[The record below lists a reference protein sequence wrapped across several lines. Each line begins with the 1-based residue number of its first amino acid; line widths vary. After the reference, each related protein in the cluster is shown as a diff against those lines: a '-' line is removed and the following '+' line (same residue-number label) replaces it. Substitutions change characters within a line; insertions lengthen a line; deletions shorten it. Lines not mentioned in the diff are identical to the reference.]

1 MVEVGEQAPDFT
13 LPDDSGTEVS
23 LRDLRGRPVVLYF
36 YPKDDTPGCTRQAC
50 GVRDAW
56 RAFSDAGAVVL
67 GVSPDSVESHR
78 AFREKYGLPFRLL
91 ADPDRT
97 VIDQYGLWGTTPFK
111 GREFVGV
118 IRSTVLVDPE
128 GRIAE
133 FWHRVAPDEHA
144 DLVLTALD
152 RLVRSEP
159 A

>member
-36 YPKDDTPGCTRQAC
+36 YPADDTPGCTRQAC

-56 RAFSDAGAVVL
+56 QAFSEAGAVVL
-67 GVSPDSVESHR
+67 GVSPDTVESHR

-91 ADPDRT
+91 ADPGRT
-97 VIDQYGLWGTTPFK
+97 VIDRYDLWGTTVFK
-111 GREFVGV
+111 GQEYVGV
-118 IRSTVLVDPE
+118 VRSTVLVDPA
-128 GRIAE
+128 GRVAE

-144 DLVLTALD
+144 DLVLEALA
-152 RLVRSEP
+152 RLPRSESP
-159 A
+159 

>member
-36 YPKDDTPGCTRQAC
+36 YPADDTPGCTRQAC

-56 RAFSDAGAVVL
+56 QAFADAGAVVL

-78 AFREKYGLPFRLL
+78 AFREKYSLPFRLL
-91 ADPDRT
+91 ADPGRT
-97 VIDQYGLWGTTPFK
+97 VIDRYDLWGTTVFK
-111 GREFVGV
+111 GREYVGV
-118 IRSTVLVDPE
+118 VRSTVLVEPA
-128 GRIAE
+128 GRVAE
-133 FWHRVAPDEHA
+133 LWHRVAPDEHA
-144 DLVLTALD
+144 DLVLEALG
-152 RLVRSEP
+152 RLARSET

>member
-36 YPKDDTPGCTRQAC
+36 YPADDTPGCTRQAC

-56 RAFSDAGAVVL
+56 QEFSDAGAVVL

-91 ADPDRT
+91 ADPGRT
-97 VIDQYGLWGTTPFK
+97 VIDRYDLWGTTVFK
-111 GREFVGV
+111 GKEYVGV
-118 IRSTVLVDPE
+118 LRSTVLVDPA
-128 GRIAE
+128 GRVAE

-144 DLVLTALD
+144 DLVLEALGRLPRAETA
-152 RLVRSEP
+152 
-159 A
+159 

>member
-36 YPKDDTPGCTRQAC
+36 YPADDTPGCTRQAC

-56 RAFSDAGAVVL
+56 QAFSEAGAVVL
-67 GVSPDSVESHR
+67 GVSPDTVESHR

-91 ADPDRT
+91 ADPGRT
-97 VIDQYGLWGTTPFK
+97 VIDRYDLWGTTVFK
-111 GREFVGV
+111 GQEYFGV
-118 IRSTVLVDPE
+118 VRSTVLVDPA
-128 GRIAE
+128 GRVAE

-144 DLVLTALD
+144 DLVLEALA
-152 RLVRSEP
+152 RLPHSESP
-159 A
+159 